1 VAESDRHPPRARA
14 RLDELAVLVD
24 VAEAG
29 SLAGAARR
37 LGVPKSTIGRAIRRL
52 EAEVGAPL
60 VRRMAGA
67 ETLTAAGRTLV
78 TRAAPHVSALR
89 DATGSI
95 ARAEGEAFGHL
106 RITAPVDLAEVVLG
120 PIVAAF
126 LALHPAITVEVE
138 ATIRVVDLVGE
149 GFDLALRVATRR
161 LPASSL
167 VAAKLARIHLGLYAS
182 PAYLARRGRPRRTE
196 DLEAHDMVML
206 LGRQG
211 RAIVDLEGPRGNVRV
226 SLHGPVSTNDFLFM
240 REVVIA
246 GTGIGLLPWFRVAAD
261 VAAGRLVRVLPD
273 HRLAGTTAYVV
284 HPPFRPIPRKLE
296 AFKRFLAVSAPRLLV
311 EPL

>member
-1 VAESDRHPPRARA
+1 MAENEARERARP

-37 LGVPKSTIGRAIRRL
+37 LGVPKSTVGRAVRRL
-52 EAEVGAPL
+52 EADVGTPL
-60 VRRMAGA
+60 VRRQAGA

-78 TRAAPHVSALR
+78 SRAAPHVSALR
-89 DATGSI
+89 DATGAI

-120 PIVAAF
+120 PLLAAF
-126 LALHPAITVEVE
+126 LAQHPAITAEVE
-138 ATIRVVDLVGE
+138 ATIRIVDLVGE
-149 GFDLALRVATRR
+149 GFDLALRVATQR

-167 VAAKLARIHLGLYAS
+167 VASKLARIHLGLYAS

-196 DLEAHDMVML
+196 DLETHEVIML

-211 RAIVDLEGPRGNVRV
+211 RTVVDLEGPRGNVRV
-226 SLHGPVSTNDFLFM
+226 PLHGPVSTNDFLFM
-240 REVVIA
+240 REMIVA
-246 GTGIGLLPWFRVAAD
+246 GTGIGLLPWFRAAAD
-261 VAAGRLVRVLPD
+261 VAAGRLVRVLPEY
-273 HRLAGTTAYVV
+273 RLAGTTAYVV
-284 HPPFRPIPRKLE
+284 HPPFKPLPRKLE
-296 AFKRFLAVSAPRLLV
+296 VFKRFLTANAPRMLL
-311 EPL
+311 EPR